1 MTFLNSAL
9 MAYSELVRHKNHLR
23 KSSQWICH
31 T

>member
-1 MTFLNSAL
+1 